1 MTLTLSFRIDAGAI
15 AAQDQHSLAVAR
27 PDHQAAVYPGT
38 YVLCAYALPQRSHS
52 VFFLCLA
59 YTTSCLF
66 YSTSF
71 KLVYSISMFP
81 IALSTNADTGNDQPT
96 VDTNHLNNFD
106 RKIVTIMEAL
116 AGAQLVLAFLRG
128 LINHLSVMLANRQ
141 NAAECRN
148 GHDRDWEAGHGHG
161 EDGRGRPGHVGNG
174 IYVHRQDD
182 RQRGGDILLE

>member
-1 MTLTLSFRIDAGAI
+1 
-15 AAQDQHSLAVAR
+15 
-27 PDHQAAVYPGT
+27 
-38 YVLCAYALPQRSHS
+38 
-52 VFFLCLA
+52 
-59 YTTSCLF
+59 
-66 YSTSF
+66 
-71 KLVYSISMFP
+71 MFP

-96 VDTNHLNNFD
+96 VVVVDTNHLNNFD